1 MTRLKILFNSLRFK
15 LVMATVV
22 VEITMLTI
30 LVWNSSRLINKN
42 LALQTVGHLQ
52 EMQPLLNASIAG
64 PLLQEDYARLAEVLE
79 QVVNKENLRYIAV
92 RDATDRLFIERGTRY
107 QKQSAVVSGSKRTLE
122 QHLLSSSG
130 DQPYTFSMPIK
141 MQGRTIGRIIFQY
154 ETRLISSAI
163 RQVRQQG
170 ITVATLE
177 IVFSVLL
184 LLLIGA
190 TLTRH
195 LRELTNA
202 VKLIPET
209 RKFSLDIHSNDE
221 VGDLC
226 SAFRQ
231 MTMELNLRDRE
242 REELLKELSEREQNL
257 RTLTENAHDG
267 ILVNLD
273 GRHVFANRYIADMLG
288 YTVDEIRNT
297 GIDDLVHPDERR
309 KVLDRFK
316 ARMNDK
322 NPQNHYETLFV
333 SKNGDAVPVEITAAK
348 TLWHGRPAGMVIV
361 RDITR
366 RKEFEKQL
374 QAHQEH
380 LEELVRNRTREL
392 EQTNKELE
400 AFSYSVSHDLRAPL
414 RGIGGFSQLLI
425 DEYTHQ
431 LDSEGQDYL
440 NRVHAAAIHM
450 SRLIDDL
457 LQLSKITKLEMRVK
471 PIDMSALVEAVVAR
485 QRDKEPQ
492 REVEV
497 RIQPGM
503 QAQGDPN
510 LVEIA
515 MHNLVENAWK
525 YTQHVEHAKVEI
537 GCTTED
543 GVATFFVRDNGA
555 GFDMDYAEKLFG
567 PFQRL
572 HTQQEF
578 EGTGIGLATVAR
590 IVQRHHGRIWA
601 RAEKNKGAVF
611 YFTLG

>member
-15 LVMATVV
+15 LVIATVV
-22 VEITMLTI
+22 VEVTMLTI

-42 LALQTVGHLQ
+42 LAIQTVGHIQ
-52 EMQPLLNASIAG
+52 EMRPLLNASIASL
-64 PLLQEDYARLAEVLE
+64 LLQEDYARLAEVLE

-92 RDATDRLFIERGTRY
+92 EDASNKLFIERGSRFHRDTPAGPGNT
-107 QKQSAVVSGSKRTLE
+107 QTLE
-122 QHLLSSSG
+122 QHLLSGSG
-130 DQPYTFSMPIK
+130 RQPYTFSMPLKI
-141 MQGRTIGRIIFQY
+141 QGRTIGKIIFQY
-154 ETRLISSAI
+154 ETKLISSAI

-170 ITVATLE
+170 MTVAMLE
-177 IVFSVLL
+177 IGFSVLL

-195 LRELTNA
+195 LQELTKA
-202 VKLIPET
+202 VKLIPAT

-231 MTMELNLRDRE
+231 MTMELNRRDKE
-242 REELLKELSEREQNL
+242 REELLRELSEREQNL

-273 GRHVFANRYIADMLG
+273 GKHVFANKYIADMLG
-288 YTVDEIRNT
+288 YTVEEMKNT
-297 GIDDLVHPDERR
+297 GIRDLVHPDECQ

-316 ARMNDK
+316 ARMDDK
-322 NPQNHYETLFV
+322 RPQSHYETLFV
-333 SKNGDAVPVEITAAK
+333 SKDGESIPVEITAAK

-374 QAHQEH
+374 RAHQEH
-380 LEELVRNRTREL
+380 LEELVKYRTREL

-425 DEYTHQ
+425 DEYTQQ

-440 NRVHAAAIHM
+440 NRVHSAAIHM

-457 LQLSKITKLEMRVK
+457 LQLSKITKLEMQVRPV
-471 PIDMSALVEAVVAR
+471 DLSALAQSVVAR
-485 QRDKEPQ
+485 QREKEPT

-497 RIQPGM
+497 TIQSGM

-510 LVEIA
+510 LLEIA
-515 MHNLVENAWK
+515 LHNLVDNAWK
-525 YTQHVEHAKVEI
+525 YTQHVKHPRIEI
-537 GCTTED
+537 GSSLKD
-543 GVATFFVRDNGA
+543 GSETFFVRDNGA
-555 GFDMDYAEKLFG
+555 GFNMEYAEKLFG

-572 HTQQEF
+572 HSPQEF

-590 IVQRHHGRIWA
+590 IVQRHRGKIWA
-601 RAEKNKGAVF
+601 SAEKDKGATF